1 MSAMGGKLRTW
12 MQGLMPTRESLEQN
26 RWIRPI
32 AHLVLRDELWRL
44 NRRSVPRGVA
54 LGLFTGILIPFM
66 HTPLAV
72 TGAVVVRGNVPVAA
86 ATTWTSNPFT
96 WAIMFPTAFRISSNL
111 GVHTDMTA
119 FNALVAHGAGLGQWI
134 AWLLSSAAPAVLLG
148 LFVEATIV
156 ASIGYLL
163 AGLVWRWRVVSRRKR
178 KLALAR
184 NASVAQAGAATEAQ
198 SRPAAGAHAR
208 SAAGAPIT

>member
-1 MSAMGGKLRTW
+1 MSAIAARLRTW
-12 MQGLMPTRESLEQN
+12 MQGHVPTRESLEQN

-32 AHLVLRDELWRL
+32 AHLVLRDELWRF

-72 TGAVVVRGNVPVAA
+72 TGAVAVRANVPVAA

-96 WAIMFPTAFRISSNL
+96 WAIMFPAAFRISSDL

-119 FNALVAHGAGLGQWI
+119 FNALIAHGAGLGQWI

-156 ASIGYLL
+156 ATIGYLL
-163 AGLVWRWRVVSRRKR
+163 AGFVWRWRVMGRRRR
-178 KLALAR
+178 KLAQAR
-184 NASVAQAGAATEAQ
+184 TAAAMQA
-198 SRPAAGAHAR
+198 RPAVEAKTG
-208 SAAGAPIT
+208 

>member
-1 MSAMGGKLRTW
+1 MNATMARLLAWLHGR
-12 MQGLMPTRESLEQN
+12 MPTRESLETN

-32 AHLVLRDELWRL
+32 AHLVLRDELWRF

-72 TGAVVVRGNVPVAA
+72 TGAVAVRGNVPVAA

-119 FNALVAHGAGLGQWI
+119 FNALVAHGAGLGQWTG
-134 AWLLSSAAPAVLLG
+134 WLLSSAAPAVLLG

-156 ASIGYLL
+156 ATIGYLL
-163 AGLVWRWRVVSRRKR
+163 AGFVWRWRVMGRRRR
-178 KLALAR
+178 KLAQAR
-184 NASVAQAGAATEAQ
+184 ITAGTQTSATAGAQ
-198 SRPAAGAHAR
+198 SG
-208 SAAGAPIT
+208 